1 MCPKS
6 TNTDDA
12 TVADVKLATEPA
24 AEAPSEPERIWK
36 VQIFL
41 KTNKSPYVFE
51 MTEQQIKDFKFNLY
65 HNERFIDLKGDGR
78 DYTLPIDDIGMV
90 QYI

>member
-6 TNTDDA
+6 TNTDDI
-12 TVADVKLATEPA
+12 TVADVKLAAESA
-24 AEAPSEPERIWK
+24 VEAPSEPERTWVVK
-36 VQIFL
+36 IFL
-41 KTNKSPYVFE
+41 KTQKDPKTFE
-51 MTEQQIKDFKFNLY
+51 MTERQIKDFKFNLY